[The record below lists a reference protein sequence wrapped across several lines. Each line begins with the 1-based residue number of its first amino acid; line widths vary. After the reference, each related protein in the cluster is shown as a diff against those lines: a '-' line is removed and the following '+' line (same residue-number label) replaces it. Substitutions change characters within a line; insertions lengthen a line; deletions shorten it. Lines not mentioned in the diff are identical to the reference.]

1 MNKILLHLFT
11 FCALSLTL
19 FWAGC
24 DKNEPNTDDEPFV
37 PPTVTAPSYSFSRY
51 DANGLLMVQRTFAYY
66 EDPFNGLI
74 ETITKEAKAS
84 FKNSPFNLT
93 FSNAGNV
100 VCQSKLLNLQG
111 NASYLLNGTAGAG
124 LTFQD
129 TTGVRWEVAGNATTG
144 IPMFVYTTSFPMPIY
159 KGIGNNSIPSTIS
172 RSTGTKIP
180 LGANVEGA
188 DSIFVTITSGTKSV
202 KKTVGSMSTKCEF
215 SNTELSGLPASKGIT
230 ALIQVAPI
238 KYDISLSGGMKM
250 YFANQSS
257 YTKYIEVK

>member
-1 MNKILLHLFT
+1 MNKSVHYFFIFCSFFITLLL
-11 FCALSLTL
+11 A
-19 FWAGC
+19 AC
-24 DKNEPNTDDEPFV
+24 DKNEVNSDDEPFV
-37 PPTVTAPSYSFSRY
+37 PPSVTAPSYSFSRY
-51 DANGLLMVQRTFAYY
+51 DANGLLMVQRTYAYY

-84 FKNSPFNLT
+84 FKNSPFDLV

-100 VCQSKLLNLQG
+100 LCQSKTLNLQS
-111 NASYLLNGTAGAG
+111 NASYLLNGTAGAA

-144 IPMFVYTTSFPMPIY
+144 IPLFIYTTSFPMPIY
-159 KGIGNNSIPSTIS
+159 KGVGNNSIPSTIT

-188 DSIFVTITSGTKSV
+188 DSIFVTITSGDKSV

-230 ALIQVAPI
+230 ALLQVAPI
-238 KYDISLSGGMKM
+238 KYDISLAGGMKM